1 MHVLLIGDRNS
12 QLPAL
17 KRGLKEEGI
26 TVDAAPSAA
35 EGDAKAR
42 SASFDIIILD
52 LTLSSSEGLS
62 LLKLW
67 RRSGLTSDVLM
78 LTVPGSVPNHL
89 QALDEGADACLAKPF
104 VWAELMARL
113 RALFRRRQQ
122 VRSSSQR
129 VGDLEI
135 DPSSR
140 NVKRAGKAITL
151 TPREFS
157 LLQLLVRHRG
167 HVVTRSQI
175 REHLYQKFDDGASN
189 VIDVYIR
196 YLRSKIDKGFDKP
209 LIPTSWGE
217 GYLLRVDPN

>member
-1 MHVLLIGDRNS
+1 
-12 QLPAL
+12 
-17 KRGLKEEGI
+17 
-26 TVDAAPSAA
+26 
-35 EGDAKAR
+35 
-42 SASFDIIILD
+42 
-52 LTLSSSEGLS
+52 
-62 LLKLW
+62 
-67 RRSGLTSDVLM
+67 
-78 LTVPGSVPNHL
+78 VPNHI

-209 LIPTSWGE
+209 LILTRWGE
-217 GYLLRVDPN
+217 GYLLRADPN